1 MKLPKGWIL
10 TKIKEVATKPQY
22 GYTTK
27 ASQTGDIKLL
37 RTTDIT
43 KGKINW
49 ETVPFCEKNPEKI
62 EKYLLKDGDIVISRA
77 GSVGVSYLVNNPVKS
92 VFASYLIRFNPLFDK
107 KYFYFFLKSPFYWNS
122 IEENKLGIA
131 LQNVNAEKLKSI
143 DFPLPPLPEQH
154 RIVKKIEELFSE
166 LDNGIENLQ
175 KAKEQIKTY
184 RQSVLKAA
192 FEGKLTNENVK
203 DGELPEGWI
212 QSDIGSQSESMK
224 NGLYKS
230 KDVYNETGIACLRM
244 YNIQNGKIDWYN
256 IKRMNLK
263 EKEIIEYE
271 LLPGDIL
278 VNRVNSRELV
288 GKSALIIEGL
298 ERCVYESKNIRLRL
312 KNTINSRYTN
322 YWLLFSANQYFT
334 NNAQQTVGMAS
345 INQKQLSEMP
355 IPLPKNV
362 NEQQQI
368 VSAIEERFSV
378 ADKMEESI
386 DKSLKQAETLR
397 QSILKKAFEG
407 KLVPQDPND
416 EPAEKLLERIKN
428 TT

>member
-1 MKLPKGWIL
+1 
-10 TKIKEVATKPQY
+10 
-22 GYTTK
+22 
-27 ASQTGDIKLL
+27 
-37 RTTDIT
+37 
-43 KGKINW
+43 
-49 ETVPFCEKNPEKI
+49 
-62 EKYLLKDGDIVISRA
+62 
-77 GSVGVSYLVNNPVKS
+77 
-92 VFASYLIRFNPLFDK
+92 
-107 KYFYFFLKSPFYWNS
+107 
-122 IEENKLGIA
+122 
-131 LQNVNAEKLKSI
+131 
-143 DFPLPPLPEQH
+143 
-154 RIVKKIEELFSE
+154 
-166 LDNGIENLQ
+166 
-175 KAKEQIKTY
+175 
-184 RQSVLKAA
+184 
-192 FEGKLTNENVK
+192 
-203 DGELPEGWI
+203 
-212 QSDIGSQSESMK
+212 
-224 NGLYKS
+224 
-230 KDVYNETGIACLRM
+230 
-244 YNIQNGKIDWYN
+244 
-256 IKRMNLK
+256 MNLK
-263 EKEIIEYE
+263 EEEIIEYE